1 MGDLMDMLDSEMG
14 YMNTKDCDKELK
26 KRDDAWKRKLDDV
39 IRQNDQASK
48 AKVEAMRKRV
58 IQACNEHIKKI
69 KQECN
74 DRMRALGERCKAK
87 IKTVMDLANDR
98 HRSAMTVVRQ
108 ENARLK
114 AENARLAEA
123 VARTAAAM
131 TLSGMPRKR
140 SRPGFRDLGNPS
152 MW

>member
-1 MGDLMDMLDSEMG
+1 MDLMGMVDVDMESAAKRKTCEQRL
-14 YMNTKDCDKELK
+14 KEL
-26 KRDDAWKRKLDDV
+26 DDEWKRKM
-39 IRQNDQASK
+39 NDIMREFEKITIKK
-48 AKVEAMRKRV
+48 A
-58 IQACNEHIKKI
+58 NEQITKI

-131 TLSGMPRKR
+131 TLSGMPKKR
-140 SRPGFRDLGNPS
+140 RRPGFRDLGNPS

>member
-1 MGDLMDMLDSEMG
+1 MDLMGMVDVDMESAAKRKTCEQRL
-14 YMNTKDCDKELK
+14 KEL
-26 KRDDAWKRKLDDV
+26 DDEWKRKM
-39 IRQNDQASK
+39 NDIMREFEKITIKK
-48 AKVEAMRKRV
+48 A
-58 IQACNEHIKKI
+58 NEQITKI

-74 DRMRALGERCKAK
+74 DRMRALGERCKAR

-131 TLSGMPRKR
+131 TLSGMPKKR
-140 SRPGFRDLGNPS
+140 RRPGFRDLGNPS